1 MEVKD
6 LIKELKKIPKD
17 LPIRTLQDNVPDDMP
32 NEWVFKVELHETC
45 VADSDNTN
53 KVYQE
58 VVLITNH
65 STFACI
71 CC

>member
-1 MEVKD
+1 MEIKD
-6 LIKELKKIPKD
+6 LIKELKKLPQD

-45 VADSDNTN
+45 VADINNNN

-58 VVLITNH
+58 AVLIT
-65 STFACI
+65 SQ
-71 CC
+71 